1 MRWLLRILGAVGIL
15 AAPLALSQLPPVR
28 AGLVWVATLLG
39 EGTALGVA
47 VFAVAHALGCVATVP
62 IWIFTGIAGYVCGPV
77 RGVLIA
83 SPANALAMTT
93 AFLFG
98 RFALSGRLRAWIGAS
113 PRWEAIHRAVTADA
127 LRMGL
132 LLRVSPLAP
141 QNLLS
146 YAFSLTRMRLRT
158 YVAVTWVGMFPVVC
172 VQVYLGSLLHDLAD
186 VLAGKRPPLGPWGW
200 AAPAAAIVVTVS
212 AMGTVTILGRR
223 ALRRAGV

>member
-1 MRWLLRILGAVGIL
+1 MRWLLRILGAVVIL
-15 AAPLALSQLPPVR
+15 ATPLALSQLAPVR
-28 AGLVWVATLLG
+28 GALVGVAALLG

-47 VFAVAHALGCVATVP
+47 VFAAAHALGCVATVP

-93 AFLFG
+93 AFLVG
-98 RFALSGRLRAWIGAS
+98 RFVLSGRLRAWIGAS

-127 LRMGL
+127 LRIGL
-132 LLRVSPLAP
+132 LLRLSPLAP

-146 YAFSLTRMRLRT
+146 YGFSLTQMRLRT
-158 YVAVTWVGMFPVVC
+158 FVAVTWVGMFPVVC
-172 VQVYLGSLLHDLAD
+172 VQVYLGSLLHDLAE
-186 VLAGKRPPLGPWGW
+186 VLEGKRPPLGPWGW
-200 AAPAAAIVVTVS
+200 AAPAAAIVVTVT
-212 AMGTVTILGRR
+212 AVGAVTILGRR